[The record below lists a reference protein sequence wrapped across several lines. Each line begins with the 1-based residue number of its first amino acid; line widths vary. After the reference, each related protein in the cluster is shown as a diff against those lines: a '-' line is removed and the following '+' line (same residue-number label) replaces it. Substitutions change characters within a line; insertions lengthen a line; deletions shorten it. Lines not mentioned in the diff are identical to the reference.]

1 MSIERIL
8 ILSVLLSQF
17 FGCANNT
24 AEEPAEDCSE
34 TESFYVETIAPIMSQ
49 NCITCHSGPS
59 SSGNQRLD
67 SFSSV
72 YSSIAVTLDRVT
84 RDQGSAGFMPLG
96 GNRLTEDQ
104 IASLE
109 AFFEMDCE

>member
-1 MSIERIL
+1 MFLERI
-8 ILSVLLSQF
+8 SLLSILF
-17 FGCANNT
+17 FPLSGCANNI
-24 AEEPAEDCSE
+24 AEELVGDCSE
-34 TESFYVETIAPIMSQ
+34 AEIFYVETVAPIMSQ
-49 NCITCHSGPS
+49 NCVSCHSGPS

-84 RDQGSAGFMPLG
+84 RDQGSVGFMPLG
-96 GNRLTEDQ
+96 GNKLTEDQ
-104 IASLE
+104 IASLQ

>member
-8 ILSVLLSQF
+8 ILSVLLLQF
-17 FGCANNT
+17 FGCANNI

-49 NCITCHSGPS
+49 NCISCHSGPS
-59 SSGNQRLD
+59 SSGDQRLD

-72 YSSIAVTLDRVT
+72 HSSIAVTLDRVT
-84 RDQGSAGFMPLG
+84 RDQGSAGFMPHG
-96 GNRLTEDQ
+96 GNKRPEGQ
-104 IASLE
+104 VASLQ